1 MLPSNAKAMGTNE
14 RLFWRELGCQRP
26 SEGRSRRQNGGVRPL
41 AFERS
46 FTSSEGLIK
55 RLAQTDSFTGD
66 AASVSNLTWSP
77 DGQFLA
83 AGGEDCRITV
93 WEPGYHR
100 QSQTIDIVRF
110 VTIVASASPKAC
122 LPALLWH
129 VPLKRPDA
137 PVQRSQGDAASAE
150 QGHTSTINCLRY
162 LPSSNNEYIVTASN
176 DKEVSPAHPQPQSVL
191 GYFWACTKLPVGSQ
205 FHAVKGGVYA
215 PSAQILWR
223 QISPACSAHPASQ
236 HDLRHR
242 LCRLMAVS
250 SAGAPGESD
259 KEGGAALQ
267 EPQGQGQEHSC
278 HRSRCARDMLTWMRS
293 GTHTSHG
300 LLAHLAEPALAQDCM
315 L

>member
-1 MLPSNAKAMGTNE
+1 MGTNE

-26 SEGRSRRQNGGVRPL
+26 SEGRSRRQNGGIRPL
-41 AFERS
+41 VFERS

-110 VTIVASASPKAC
+110 VAIVASASLQGC

-129 VPLKRPDA
+129 VRLKRPDA
-137 PVQRSQGDAASAE
+137 PVQRSQGKPRLLSRGTPRPSIACVTCPAA
-150 QGHTSTINCLRY
+150 TMSTLSQQAMTRRSVPAP
-162 LPSSNNEYIVTASN
+162 PSSDCTLAIQGFHQAS
-176 DKEVSPAHPQPQSVL
+176 SGISILCSQASC
-191 GYFWACTKLPVGSQ
+191 ACTFSL
-205 FHAVKGGVYA
+205 
-215 PSAQILWR
+215 ILGET
-223 QISPACSAHPASQ
+223 SPACSAHPASK
-236 HDLRHR
+236 HDLRHW
-242 LCRLMAVS
+242 LCRFMAVS
-250 SAGAPGESD
+250 SAGAPGEFD

-278 HRSRCARDMLTWMRS
+278 HRSRCARDMLLWMRS
-293 GTHTSHG
+293 STHTHPG
-300 LLAHLAEPALAQDCM
+300 PLEHLAVPALAQNYKLCQA
-315 L
+315 

>member
-1 MLPSNAKAMGTNE
+1 MGTNE

-129 VPLKRPDA
+129 VRLKRPDA
-137 PVQRSQGDAASAE
+137 PVQRSQGKPHLLSRGTPRQSTACVTCPAATTNTLSQQAMIRRS
-150 QGHTSTINCLRY
+150 G
-162 LPSSNNEYIVTASN
+162 
-176 DKEVSPAHPQPQSVL
+176 PAHPQPQSVL
-191 GYFWACTKLPVGSQ
+191 GYLGL
-205 FHAVKGGVYA
+205 A
-215 PSAQILWR
+215 PSFLWDLNSMQSR
-223 QISPACSAHPASQ
+223 VVCMHIQPLFCGDRSLLPAVHTPPLSMIYG
-236 HDLRHR
+236 
-242 LCRLMAVS
+242 MAVS

-267 EPQGQGQEHSC
+267 EPQGQGQEHSR
-278 HRSRCARDMLTWMRS
+278 HRSRCARDMLSWMRS
-293 GTHTSHG
+293 GAHAHHG
-300 LLAHLAEPALAQDCM
+300 LLAHPAESALAQDCTM
-315 L
+315 GG